1 MFFSNIIICFKTD
14 EDEKMADQNIKIDYK
29 KLNSFLKDYI
39 RMMKKG
45 WLFLI
50 MNDDYNPGD
59 SILFNIK
66 VAGLEKELTA
76 SGNVVYKG
84 PNEKGSDGIGL
95 KFSFD
100 ERSSELLSVNL
111 KKLILEKYGETW
123 GGRICSLMGTD

>member
-1 MFFSNIIICFKTD
+1 
-14 EDEKMADQNIKIDYK
+14 MADQNIKIDYK

-39 RMMKKG
+39 RMMKRG

-50 MNDDYNPGD
+50 INDDYRPGD
-59 SILFNIK
+59 SITFNIK
-66 VAGLEKELTA
+66 VAGIEKELNA

-84 PNEKGSDGIGL
+84 PNEKGSEGVGL